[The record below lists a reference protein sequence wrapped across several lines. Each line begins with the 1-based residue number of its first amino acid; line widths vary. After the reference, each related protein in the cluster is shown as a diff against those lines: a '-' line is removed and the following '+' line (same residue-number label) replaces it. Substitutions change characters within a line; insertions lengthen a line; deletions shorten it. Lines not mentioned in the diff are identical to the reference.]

1 MFWFSKEGIVAGVP
15 EEIMA
20 SHKEKQK
27 KMVCE
32 KGRGSSIHGEAL
44 VKRKLTGRLTVD
56 I

>member
-32 KGRGSSIHGEAL
+32 RGSSIHGEAL